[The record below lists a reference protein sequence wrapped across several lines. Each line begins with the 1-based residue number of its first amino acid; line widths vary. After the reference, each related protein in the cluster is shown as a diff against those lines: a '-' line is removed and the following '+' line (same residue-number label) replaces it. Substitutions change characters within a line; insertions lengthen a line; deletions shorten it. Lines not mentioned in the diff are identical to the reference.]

1 MDETM
6 ANTADAIIDRR
17 RLRRKLTFW
26 RVFTLLILAAA
37 LILFYFSTS
46 GSDGFASRS
55 APHIARIR
63 VEGTIFENEELLKRI
78 KLVTDSNAVKGV
90 ILSVDSP
97 GGTTAGGEAIY
108 DAVRK
113 LAAKKPV
120 VAQVGTLAASAGYM
134 IASASDHIVARQS
147 SIIGS
152 IGVLFQYPDLSQLLA
167 KLGVRVE
174 TIKSSPLKAEPNF
187 FNPASDEAKEM
198 IHRMIIDSYDW
209 FVGLV
214 QERRK
219 FTHEQALALADG
231 SVFTGRQ
238 AVANKLIDE
247 LGGEDKAIGWLATK
261 GISDKLPV
269 IEWKPVERSSL
280 GLFFSDRAAKMLAR
294 YLGLPDESAGVLN
307 QLTND
312 RIFLDG
318 LVSVW
323 HVEGKPVGAQ

>member
-1 MDETM
+1 MFGLYFF
-6 ANTADAIIDRR
+6 NT
-17 RLRRKLTFW
+17 
-26 RVFTLLILAAA
+26 
-37 LILFYFSTS
+37 
-46 GSDGFASRS
+46 GSDGLSSKS
-55 APHIARIR
+55 APHIAKVR
-63 VEGTIFENEELLKRI
+63 VEGTIFENDDLLKRL
-78 KLVTDSNAVKGV
+78 KDVEDSDAVKGV

-108 DAVRK
+108 EAVRK
-113 LAAKKPV
+113 LAMKKPV
-120 VAQVGTLAASAGYM
+120 VSQVGTLAASAGYM

-152 IGVLFQYPDLSQLLA
+152 IGVLFQYPDISQLLA
-167 KLGVRVE
+167 KLGVKVE

-187 FNPASDEAKEM
+187 FNPASEEAKAM

-247 LGGEDKAIGWLATK
+247 LGGEEKALGWLKTK
-261 GISDKLPV
+261 GVDDKLPV
-269 IEWKPVERSSL
+269 LEWKPVEKSSL
-280 GLFFSDRAAKMLAR
+280 GMFFSHSAVKMLAK
-294 YLGLPDESAGVLN
+294 YLGIPEESAGILRE
-307 QLTND
+307 LTGD
-312 RIFLDG
+312 RMFLDG

-323 HVEGKPVGAQ
+323 HVDGKPVGAQ

>member
-1 MDETM
+1 M

-26 RVFTLLILAAA
+26 RGLTLLLVAAA
-37 LILFYFSTS
+37 LVFLYRLTI
-46 GSDGFASRS
+46 GSEGYSSKS
-55 APHIARIR
+55 APHIAKIGI
-63 VEGTIFENEELLKRI
+63 EGTIFENEELLKR
-78 KLVTDSNAVKGV
+78 LQDVGDAPAVKGV
-90 ILSVDSP
+90 ILSIDSP

-108 DAVRK
+108 EAVRK
-113 LAAKKPV
+113 LASKKPV

-134 IASASDHIVARQS
+134 IAVAADHVVARQS

-152 IGVLFQYPDLSQLLA
+152 IGVLFQYPDISELLT
-167 KLGVRVE
+167 KLGVKVE

-187 FNPASDEAKEM
+187 FNPASDEAKAM

-219 FTHEQALALADG
+219 FSHDQALALADG

-247 LGGEDKAIGWLATK
+247 LGGEEKAVGWLKTK
-261 GISDKLPV
+261 GVDASLSV
-269 IEWKPVERSSL
+269 VEWKPVEKSSL
-280 GLFFSDRAAKMLAR
+280 GMLFSQSALKMMAQ
-294 YLGLPDESAGVLN
+294 YLGIPQESAGMLRE
-307 QLTND
+307 LTGD
-312 RIFLDG
+312 RMFLDG

-323 HVEGKPVGAQ
+323 HVDGKPVGAQ